1 MWNSLN
7 VDTDHYRAVY
17 KNYTDKNGRDF
28 PMMIG
33 RDIYYFDEV
42 LRTKMI
48 VRDLVLYLLWSGQ
61 NMSTD
66 ERIQLLMFLV
76 SCWNQ
81 GDYETPIP
89 R

>member
-42 LRTKMI
+42 LRTEMI
-48 VRDLVLYLLWSGQ
+48 VRDLVLYL
-61 NMSTD
+61 
-66 ERIQLLMFLV
+66 F
-76 SCWNQ
+76 
-81 GDYETPIP
+81 
-89 R
+89 